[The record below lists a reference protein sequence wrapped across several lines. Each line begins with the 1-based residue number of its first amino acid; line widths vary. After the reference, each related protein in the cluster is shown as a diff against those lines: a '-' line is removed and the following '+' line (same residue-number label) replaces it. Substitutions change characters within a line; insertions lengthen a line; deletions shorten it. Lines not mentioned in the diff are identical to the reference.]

1 MNSSPQAWPCL
12 SLPRIIQP
20 AVGGL
25 ALLALAAATCA
36 AAQTPSPAQQAMDR
50 ISAER
55 AKASVDT
62 LASFGTRHTLSET
75 TSPTRGIGAARNW
88 LKAEF
93 DSLKSPTNRLDV
105 RFEEFKV
112 PKLPRLPDGATIV
125 NVVATL
131 PGMNP
136 AANDRVVYV
145 VGHYDTIN
153 ADRMDPTRDA
163 PGANDDAS
171 GTVVVLECARALA
184 SQPLDTTIVFL
195 CTAAEE
201 QGLIGAKYH
210 AESLAAGGKFA
221 HVWVLNNDIVGDP
234 SVPFILPDGQP
245 LDSSTF
251 VRVFSEAIPRN
262 TSAEAMSKLRTEGL
276 ENDSPSRQLA
286 RYIAD
291 VAMRE
296 GLSFTPRLMHRQDR
310 FLRGGDHSAFNEA
323 GFPAVRFSVPA
334 EDYSRQHADV
344 ITKDGKPYGDTAEF
358 VSGPYVANVAKLN
371 TAAIVHLASAPGPTR
386 RTRMLTKSLET
397 TATLRW
403 DAPADTDIAGYEVLL
418 RDTSASTWQHIID
431 VGMVTEKKLPVS
443 KDNYFFAV
451 RAYDRDGFRGVPEI
465 ARAVAE

>member
-1 MNSSPQAWPCL
+1 MS
-12 SLPRIIQP
+12 
-20 AVGGL
+20 
-25 ALLALAAATCA
+25 
-36 AAQTPSPAQQAMDR
+36 R

-55 AKASVDT
+55 AKASVER

-75 TSPTRGIGAARNW
+75 QSTTRGIGAARNW
-88 LKAEF
+88 LRSEF
-93 DSLKSPTNRLDV
+93 ESLALPTNHLAV
-105 RFEEFKV
+105 HFEEFAA
-112 PKLPRLPDGATIV
+112 PKMPRLPDGATIV
-125 NVVATL
+125 NVVAIL
-131 PGMNP
+131 PGTSP
-136 AANDRVVYV
+136 AAKARVVYV

-171 GTVVVLECARALA
+171 GTVAVLECARALA
-184 SQPLDTTIVFL
+184 AHPLETTVVFL

-201 QGLIGAKYH
+201 QGLVGAKYH
-210 AESLAAGGKFA
+210 AESLAASGTYTS
-221 HVWVLNNDIVGDP
+221 VWVLNNDIVGDP
-234 SVPFILPDGQP
+234 SIPYVLPSGQAV
-245 LDSSTF
+245 DSGTF
-251 VRVFSEAIPRN
+251 VRLFSEAIPRN
-262 TSAEAMSKLRTEGL
+262 LSADALSKIRTEGL

-286 RYIAD
+286 RYIAE
-291 VAMRE
+291 VAQRE
-296 GLSFTPRLMHRQDR
+296 QMTFLPRLMHRQDR

-344 ITKDGKPYGDTAEF
+344 MTKDGKPYGDLPEF
-358 VSGPYVANVAKLN
+358 VSGEYIANIARLN

-386 RTRMLTKSLET
+386 RTRMLTKNLET

-403 DAPADTDIAGYEVLL
+403 EAPADDDVAGYEILL
-418 RDTSASTWQHIID
+418 RDTSAPTWQHVID
-431 VGMVTEKKLPVS
+431 VGVATEKTLPVS

>member
-1 MNSSPQAWPCL
+1 MKTTANATFTKQTRLARLLVALGGMIGATSTL
-12 SLPRIIQP
+12 S
-20 AVGGL
+20 
-25 ALLALAAATCA
+25 AAT
-36 AAQTPSPAQQAMDR
+36 PAQDAMSR

-55 AKASVDT
+55 AKASVEK

-75 TSPTRGIGAARNW
+75 ASTTRGIGAARNW
-88 LKAEF
+88 LKSEF
-93 DSLKSPTNRLDV
+93 ESLKTASNQLEV
-105 RFEEFKV
+105 RFEEFAA
-112 PKLPRLPDGATIV
+112 PKMPRLPDGAQIV

-131 PGMNP
+131 PGRSP
-136 AANDRVVYV
+136 EAKDRVVYV

-153 ADRMDPTRDA
+153 GDRMDPTRDA

-184 SQPLDTTIVFL
+184 SQSLETTVVFL

-201 QGLIGAKYH
+201 QGLVGAKFH
-210 AESLAAGGKFA
+210 AEQLAANGNRSS
-221 HVWVLNNDIVGDP
+221 VWVLNNDIVGDP
-234 SVPFILPDGQP
+234 SIPFVLPSGEA

-251 VRVFSEAIPRN
+251 VRVFSEAIPRGL
-262 TSAEAMSKLRTEGL
+262 SAEALSKLRTEGL

-286 RYIAD
+286 RY
-291 VAMRE
+291 VAEVAQRE
-296 GLSFTPRLMHRQDR
+296 GMSFQPRLMHRQDR
-310 FLRGGDHSAFNEA
+310 FLRGGDHSAFNES

-344 ITKDGKPYGDTAEF
+344 ITKDGKPYGDTADF
-358 VSGPYVANVAKLN
+358 VSGAYVSNVAKLN
-371 TAAIVHLASAPGPTR
+371 TAAIVHLASAPGPTK
-386 RTRMLTKSLET
+386 RTRMLTKTLET

-403 DAPADTDIAGYEVLL
+403 DAPTDTDIAGYEILL
-418 RDTSASTWQHIID
+418 RDTSAPSWQHTID
-431 VGMVTEKKLPVS
+431 VGMATEKTLPVS